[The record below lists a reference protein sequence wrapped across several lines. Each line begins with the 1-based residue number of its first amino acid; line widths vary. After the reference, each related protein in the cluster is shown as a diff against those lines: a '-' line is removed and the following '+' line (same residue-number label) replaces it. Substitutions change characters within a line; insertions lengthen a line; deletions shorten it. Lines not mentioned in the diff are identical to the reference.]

1 MTNREVRRIS
11 VDKIIALD
19 IDEFRVGVVGYGYQ
33 DVRSSVYSEVKKNNL
48 QYLLGKNN
56 EPTHS
61 KNKVGERILL
71 GGSEQEITW
80 GFDKLYSRRSK
91 AYQTFGNPLAAIG
104 DQNFKTY
111 IKTILSYLVEKRTLL
126 FTEIAKDC
134 FSCSL
139 CIGVA
144 TESFDQ
150 LAEIE
155 RQLADEFETV
165 VNGTH
170 YRIRIERVKLIP
182 KSLAVIF
189 ESRRNDIHLMLGVE
203 EILAGLTYVFEINDH
218 YLTCD
223 SYENGELIKSTK
235 VTDGLYELAGNVV
248 QAYQENEGNHPTP
261 TFDLDA
267 GVIYDMLVTTKKN
280 NSFIV
285 TINGRQTVDLTEI
298 VKKELT
304 ALTDQFIDYV
314 NSDQDVQYADTILIR
329 DISAGTINENTVNQV
344 LAKMGLSCKVFN
356 NKNALGMYL
365 FGELFWQDQPKT
377 SADRFED
384 SRPSAMNHG
393 FSEPEV
399 RAESA
404 PIEEYVESTNQI
416 DSELS
421 EVTEQ
426 KSHYRS
432 SSVEAIFAEQSELLK
447 FLIND
452 DKEPSI

>member
-1 MTNREVRRIS
+1 M
-11 VDKIIALD
+11 
-19 IDEFRVGVVGYGYQ
+19 
-33 DVRSSVYSEVKKNNL
+33 
-48 QYLLGKNN
+48 
-56 EPTHS
+56 
-61 KNKVGERILL
+61 
-71 GGSEQEITW
+71 
-80 GFDKLYSRRSK
+80 
-91 AYQTFGNPLAAIG
+91 
-104 DQNFKTY
+104 
-111 IKTILSYLVEKRTLL
+111 
-126 FTEIAKDC
+126 
-134 FSCSL
+134 
-139 CIGVA
+139 
-144 TESFDQ
+144 
-150 LAEIE
+150 
-155 RQLADEFETV
+155 
-165 VNGTH
+165 
-170 YRIRIERVKLIP
+170 
-182 KSLAVIF
+182 
-189 ESRRNDIHLMLGVE
+189 
-203 EILAGLTYVFEINDH
+203 
-218 YLTCD
+218 
-223 SYENGELIKSTK
+223 
-235 VTDGLYELAGNVV
+235 V

-280 NSFIV
+280 NPFIV

>member
-1 MTNREVRRIS
+1 M
-11 VDKIIALD
+11 
-19 IDEFRVGVVGYGYQ
+19 
-33 DVRSSVYSEVKKNNL
+33 
-48 QYLLGKNN
+48 
-56 EPTHS
+56 
-61 KNKVGERILL
+61 
-71 GGSEQEITW
+71 
-80 GFDKLYSRRSK
+80 
-91 AYQTFGNPLAAIG
+91 
-104 DQNFKTY
+104 
-111 IKTILSYLVEKRTLL
+111 
-126 FTEIAKDC
+126 
-134 FSCSL
+134 
-139 CIGVA
+139 
-144 TESFDQ
+144 
-150 LAEIE
+150 
-155 RQLADEFETV
+155 
-165 VNGTH
+165 
-170 YRIRIERVKLIP
+170 
-182 KSLAVIF
+182 
-189 ESRRNDIHLMLGVE
+189 
-203 EILAGLTYVFEINDH
+203 
-218 YLTCD
+218 
-223 SYENGELIKSTK
+223 
-235 VTDGLYELAGNVV
+235 
-248 QAYQENEGNHPTP
+248 
-261 TFDLDA
+261 
-267 GVIYDMLVTTKKN
+267 
-280 NSFIV
+280 
-285 TINGRQTVDLTEI
+285 
-298 VKKELT
+298 
-304 ALTDQFIDYV
+304 TDQFIDYV
-314 NSDQDVQYADTILIR
+314 NSDQDVQYADTILIQ